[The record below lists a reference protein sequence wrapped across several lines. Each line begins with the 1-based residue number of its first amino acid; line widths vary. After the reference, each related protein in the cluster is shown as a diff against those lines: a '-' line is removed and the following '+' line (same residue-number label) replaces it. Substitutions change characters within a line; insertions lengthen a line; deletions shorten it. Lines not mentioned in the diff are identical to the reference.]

1 MGFMVFCRQEAN
13 FKIVFHIITLAF
25 FILLICSIQMYWI
38 IMFHFSHFHFSINVL
53 YRWLKIA
60 NPLI

>member
-38 IMFHFSHFHFSINVL
+38 IMFHFSINVL